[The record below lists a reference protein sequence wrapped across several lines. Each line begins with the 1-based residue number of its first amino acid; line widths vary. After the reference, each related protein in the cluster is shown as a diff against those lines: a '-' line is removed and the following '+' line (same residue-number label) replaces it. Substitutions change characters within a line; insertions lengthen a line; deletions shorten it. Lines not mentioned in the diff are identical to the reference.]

1 MKEILDFYLQLSQNN
16 NKPWFDAHRA
26 EYEVIKKKTTA
37 LAEEFIKGVALF
49 DPRCKNLQPKD
60 CTYRINRDIR
70 FSPDKRPYKDWL
82 GIYVCPGGKKSGM
95 AGYYIHFEPA
105 TDTYL
110 MCGGLYNP
118 TKEVLKSIREQIML
132 EPDAF
137 HKAVQSCGKGFG
149 LNWDN
154 ALKRF
159 PVGFNADDKHSEYY
173 RLKSFEITQ
182 FVTKKD
188 VLGKD
193 YLTNALAQLK
203 KCHEFNEL
211 LNKCADF
218 VR

>member
-1 MKEILDFYLQLSQNN
+1 
-16 NKPWFDAHRA
+16 
-26 EYEVIKKKTTA
+26 
-37 LAEEFIKGVALF
+37 
-49 DPRCKNLQPKD
+49 
-60 CTYRINRDIR
+60 
-70 FSPDKRPYKDWL
+70 
-82 GIYVCPGGKKSGM
+82 
-95 AGYYIHFEPA
+95 
-105 TDTYL
+105 

-137 HKAVQSCGKGFG
+137 HKAVQSCGKGFA

-159 PVGFNADDKHSEYY
+159 PTGFSADDKHSEYY

-193 YLTNALAQLK
+193 YLPNALAQLK